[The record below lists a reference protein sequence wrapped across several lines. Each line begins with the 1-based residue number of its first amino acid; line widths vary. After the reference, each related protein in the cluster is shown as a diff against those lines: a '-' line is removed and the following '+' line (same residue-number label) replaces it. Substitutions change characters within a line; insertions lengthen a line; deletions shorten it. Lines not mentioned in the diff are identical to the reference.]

1 VVAFRAGERMLWV
14 RKILLENPFELWG
27 GAPEL
32 RD

>member
-1 VVAFRAGERMLWV
+1 VAFRAGERMLWV
-14 RKILLENPFELWG
+14 RKRLPENPFELWD